1 MDHIESFYLER
12 SNRSNALIPPDG
24 AQAASK
30 IVFKNSR
37 KQKSKHGAIAALNEV
52 AEQSL
57 SVSPSHEILSVKQ
70 ALRNQEI
77 DEAVAKS
84 FQVSNAA

>member
-1 MDHIESFYLER
+1 MDHIESFYPEG
-12 SNRSNALIPPDG
+12 SNASNALIPPDG

-37 KQKSKHGAIAALNEV
+37 KLKSKHGAIAALNEV

-57 SVSPSHEILSVKQ
+57 SVSPSHEVLTVKQ
-70 ALRNQEI
+70 ALKN
-77 DEAVAKS
+77 
-84 FQVSNAA
+84 